1 MVIANEKPKKI
12 QCNHRKTSNTKGDKK
27 KEIKEIKNKW
37 DKWEKIAKCQ
47 TENQPHQYS
56 D

>member
-27 KEIKEIKNKW
+27 KR
-37 DKWEKIAKCQ
+37 DKKK
-47 TENQPHQYS
+47 
-56 D
+56 